1 MVNSLVVLTSQAV
14 NTLRNKKAM
23 LRHQHQLVKSAQNVV
38 VSYCSETKMVILSSL
53 AAISQNAAT
62 QERLRLQTLPQ
73 LLKKKNVSKIV
84 QIVMATWLKRKEDL
98 VTSLAASI
106 IQSAIIW
113 KK

>member
-1 MVNSLVVLTSQAV
+1 
-14 NTLRNKKAM
+14 
-23 LRHQHQLVKSAQNVV
+23 
-38 VSYCSETKMVILSSL
+38 MVIPSSL

-84 QIVMATWLKRKEDL
+84 QIAMATWLKRKEDL
-98 VTSLAASI
+98 VTSLVVSI
-106 IQSAIIW
+106 IQSAITW